1 MEIEDIKVFIGID
14 VGKAEHWTTALD
26 RNGERLLDKALPN
39 DEAHL
44 REIYE
49 HLGKSSTVLFVVD

>member
-1 MEIEDIKVFIGID
+1 MEIEDIKVFVGID
-14 VGKAEHWTTALD
+14 VGKAEHWTTA
-26 RNGERLLDKALPN
+26 
-39 DEAHL
+39 EAHL